1 MNDYRGSHLAPDCA
15 ARFDGHY
22 THGKGQLYWQNF
34 EKPYLETLF
43 ARLGQECPGRY
54 LDFACGTGRILHL
67 GFPHFSES
75 VAIDVSD
82 VMLAEARRRVPGAR
96 FIKAD
101 VMINPPPLIGTF
113 NVISLFRFIL
123 SAEHYLREG
132 VLVWLRSVIA
142 RDGVLV
148 LNNHLNKWSP
158 LGIIHKL
165 DNIRNGRPGCPP
177 SDRDMERLLQKC
189 GFKVFERY
197 GFGVIPPWRD
207 RRSFPS
213 APLLYLERLLGKSI
227 MLQNYAKDRIYLC
240 RPI

>member
-34 EKPYLETLF
+34 EKPYLEKLF

-54 LDFACGTGRILHL
+54 LDFACGTGRILQL
-67 GFPHFSES
+67 GFPHFAES

-101 VMINPPPLIGTF
+101 VMINPPLIGTF
-113 NVISLFRFIL
+113 NVISLFRFTL

-132 VLVWLRSVIA
+132 VLLWLRSVIA
-142 RDGVLV
+142 RDGILV
-148 LNNHLNKWSP
+148 LNNHLNRWSP
-158 LGIIHKL
+158 LGVIHKL
-165 DNIRNGRPGCPP
+165 DNIRHGRPGSPP
-177 SDRDMERLLQKC
+177 SDRDMERLLQQC
-189 GFKVFERY
+189 RFKVFERY

-207 RRSFPS
+207 RRPFPS
-213 APLLYLERLLGKSI
+213 TPLLYLERLLGKSK

-240 RPI
+240 HPI